1 MKQKSR
7 EALARAA
14 GILDGIRRLTIS
26 DGGGRDALVV
36 ALKII
41 DDVLL
46 NEEERME
53 EEKQ

>member
-14 GILDGIRRLTIS
+14 GILTGLSFSIIK
-26 DGGGRDALVV
+26 GGGDEALAM

-41 DDVLL
+41 NDVLSA
-46 NEEERME
+46 EEERKE
-53 EEKQ
+53 EADE

>member
-14 GILDGIRRLTIS
+14 GILDGLSFSIIK
-26 DGGGRDALVV
+26 GGGRDALLV

-41 DDVLL
+41 DDVL
-46 NEEERME
+46 NAEEERKE